1 MRTVLSPRKF
11 LGAAVVVGLL
21 FVLACGSA
29 EEDPTPTQR
38 PADTPTSVAVPTL
51 VLPTA
56 TATPIPP
63 QPGVTAAPTATN
75 TPAPPTPTPLPGDEP
90 QYGGSVTVPGNCG
103 PLDANHS
110 QTGFCWNGLGWIGN
124 IYNGLIRVNP
134 VDRVTV
140 EGDLAEAWSVSGDG
154 TEYTFN
160 IRPGVVDHEGNP
172 YTAEDAAYQ
181 LIRYEERPN
190 GINPRRQG
198 CIQAYVADILDDN
211 GNPVANPGAEAI
223 DSSTLVIRLDA
234 PRAAFV
240 SCISGAWSA
249 FLPDTYTSQID
260 DPMVTPDGYR
270 DLDFAKG
277 EAIGTG
283 PFKVVNHEIDNITE
297 LERHDQF
304 FRDGFPYLDGYTS
317 VFIPDAAVRVANFRA
332 GRIDALGV
340 FDNQPSKSD
349 AEELQ
354 RAVGDDLVAPLIN
367 AMGWRGI
374 QLNLSN
380 APFGPIGDPTADK
393 IRTAIQMGFDRQEMS
408 KLNYDGIGTL
418 ATPYFFYWDWIATPD
433 QWFEALPGFDPDP
446 MVREEQLAAA
456 QALMQE
462 AGYGPDNLL
471 PVEAVVTTGSQNEAE
486 IQGQWLRNNLYLDV
500 TTTNMGNTSALR
512 ARTNPGDFQMIAV
525 ESVGASFADPDA
537 FNLGVFFTDEEG
549 GRNFTSWVN
558 DDWRAL
564 HEQQLVLNDPAER
577 GPVLFEMAKILYADA
592 ALVGNN
598 RPALVHGWRG
608 NWRGYVAPI
617 IHASNMTLEHV
628 WLAE

>member
-1 MRTVLSPRKF
+1 M
-11 LGAAVVVGLL
+11 
-21 FVLACGSA
+21 
-29 EEDPTPTQR
+29 
-38 PADTPTSVAVPTL
+38 
-51 VLPTA
+51 
-56 TATPIPP
+56 
-63 QPGVTAAPTATN
+63 
-75 TPAPPTPTPLPGDEP
+75 
-90 QYGGSVTVPGNCG
+90 PGNCG
-103 PLDANHS
+103 PLDPNHS

-140 EGDLAEAWSVSGDG
+140 EGDLAETWGVSGDG

-172 YTAEDAAYQ
+172 YTAEDAYYQ
-181 LIRYEERPN
+181 MIRYEEKPN

-198 CIQAYVADILDDN
+198 CIPAYVADILDDN
-211 GNPVANPGAEAI
+211 GNPVANPGAEVI
-223 DSSTLVIRLDA
+223 DSSTLLIRLDA
-234 PRAAFV
+234 PRAAFI

-249 FLPDTYTSQID
+249 FLPDTYIRQID

-270 DLDFAKG
+270 DLETG
-277 EAIGTG
+277 EGIGTG
-283 PFKVVNHEIDNITE
+283 PFKVVEHEFQVNTV
-297 LERHDQF
+297 LERHEQF
-304 FRDGFPYLDGYTS
+304 FRDGFPYLDGYS
-317 VFIPDAAVRVANFRA
+317 SPYISEAAVRVANFRA

-433 QWFEALPGFDPDP
+433 QWFEALPGFDPDE
-446 MVREEQLAAA
+446 MVRAEQLAAA
-456 QALMQE
+456 QALMRE

-471 PVEAVVTTGSQNEAE
+471 PVEALTTAGGQNEAE
-486 IQGQWLRNNLYLDV
+486 IQGQWLRENLYLDV
-500 TTTNMGNTSALR
+500 TTNNVGNTAGLR

-564 HEQQLVLNDPAER
+564 HEQQLVLNDPTER